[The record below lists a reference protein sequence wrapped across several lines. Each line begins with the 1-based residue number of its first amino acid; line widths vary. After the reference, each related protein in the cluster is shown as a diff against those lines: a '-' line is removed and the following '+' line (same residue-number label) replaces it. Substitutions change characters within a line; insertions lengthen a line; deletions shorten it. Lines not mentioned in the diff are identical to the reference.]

1 LLSLPVYCRRAAR
14 HASIQFKHFA
24 PNEFYESPQSQTNM
38 KDIQFAFRKLRQSPA
53 FTAIAVITLAL
64 GIGLNTAIFSLINDL
79 FLKGLPF
86 KEPARVV
93 HLYGGDKSRGLED
106 IGISAPR
113 FFHYRDGQTL
123 FDGIAGENFFAFT
136 LTGMGDAVQI
146 FGGRL
151 TSNYFDLLGV
161 RPILGRNFLPE
172 EEEGAD
178 VAVITKSFWQKR
190 MGGDPNVIGRSITLD
205 GVAHT
210 IVGVLPNMPATWFGA
225 NPVAEVWTTKP
236 FQLPGF
242 SYERMMRGTSFLRVV
257 GRMKP
262 EMTVA
267 QVKAALP
274 SLDKGYN
281 TQYPNKID
289 SVLMTSLRT
298 LPEDVTNNFR
308 SGFITLFAAVC
319 FVLLI
324 ACSNVA
330 NLLLVRFSGRRREI
344 ALRMAIG
351 ASRMSVVRLF
361 VFESVLVSMIAGA
374 VGAFV
379 AWRLV
384 PLIPQ
389 LASNFLPLEANTV
402 TSLSLPVLTFTIGL
416 SILTG
421 LLMGIYPALQGSHA
435 DLVDG
440 LKEGGRGSSG
450 SVRQQRF
457 RKILVGAQVAL
468 SVTLLAGAA
477 LLITSFV
484 RLSQQNIG
492 FRSQNLWTG
501 AITLP
506 ISQYPDTASRQR
518 LAEQTLDALRDV
530 PGIQSATISGDI
542 PLNGGN
548 RTLYARGDRDVPPI
562 EKRANGPS
570 HDIAPGYFKTWGIPL
585 LAGREFDEHDV
596 AEGQMV
602 CLISQAGAKKVYP
615 NENPIG
621 KTLLVSSLGVPCE
634 IVGIVGDVRSI
645 RVAEAPGME
654 FYRPWAQEN
663 FPFLNI
669 DVRSNLK
676 VEEVTKLVQA
686 ALTKVNAGLAIAVP
700 QGMDAVVAQALG
712 QARLMMWLL
721 GIFAGVALL
730 LASIGI
736 YGAVAY
742 TVEQRTGEIGVRMAL
757 GAQTRDVL
765 RLIVNQ
771 GMKPVVIGLG
781 IGLLAA
787 FALGRLL
794 TSQLFEVSAHN
805 PALLGGAT
813 ILLAGTALFAC
824 LLPARRA
831 AMVDPVQ
838 ALRTE

>member
-1 LLSLPVYCRRAAR
+1 M
-14 HASIQFKHFA
+14 
-24 PNEFYESPQSQTNM
+24 N
-38 KDIQFAFRKLRQSPA
+38 DIRFAFRKLRQSPA
-53 FTAIAVITLAL
+53 FTFIAVLTLAL
-64 GIGLNTAIFSLINDL
+64 GIGLNTAIFSLVNDL
-79 FLKGLPF
+79 FLRGLPF
-86 KEPARVV
+86 KEPSQVL
-93 HLYGGDKSRGLED
+93 HLYSGDKARNLVD

-113 FFHYRDGQTL
+113 YQLYRDGQTI
-123 FDGIAGENFFAFT
+123 FDGFAAENFFAFT
-136 LTGMGDAVQI
+136 LTGLGDPVQI

-151 TSNYFDLLGV
+151 TSNYFDVLSV
-161 RPILGRNFLPE
+161 RPILGRNFLPQE
-172 EEEGAD
+172 EESAD
-178 VAVITKSFWQKR
+178 VALITKNFWQKR
-190 MGGDPNVIGRSITLD
+190 LGGDPNVIGRSITLD

-210 IVGVLPNMPATWFGA
+210 IVGVLPNMPVTWFGA
-225 NPVAEVWTTKP
+225 NPIAEVWTTKP
-236 FQLPGF
+236 FQIPGF
-242 SYERMMRGTSFLRVV
+242 NYERMMRGTAFLRVI
-257 GRMKP
+257 GRLKP
-262 EMTVA
+262 GLTVQQA
-267 QVKAALP
+267 RAALP
-274 SLDKGYN
+274 SLEQSYR

-289 SVLMTSLRT
+289 STVTTTLKT
-298 LPEDVTNNFR
+298 LPQDVTENFR
-308 SGFITLFAAVC
+308 AGFVTLFAAVC

-351 ASRMSVVRLF
+351 ASRTSIIRLF
-361 VFESVLVSMIAGA
+361 VFESLLVSAIAGA

-384 PLIPQ
+384 PLVPRM
-389 LASNFLPLEANTV
+389 ASNFLPLEANTA
-402 TSLSLPVLTFTIGL
+402 TSLSVPVLVFTIAL

-440 LKEGGRGSSG
+440 LKEGGRGTSG

-477 LLITSFV
+477 LLIMSFI

-506 ISQYPDTASRQR
+506 VAQYPDAPSRQR
-518 LAEQTLDALRDV
+518 FVEQTLNALRDV
-530 PGIQSATISGDI
+530 PGIESATISGDI
-542 PLNGGN
+542 PLAGGN

-562 EKRANGPS
+562 EQRANAPS
-570 HDIAPGYFKTWGIPL
+570 HDIAPAYFKTWGIPL
-585 LAGREFDEHDV
+585 LAGREFNEHDV
-596 AEGQMV
+596 AEGQHV
-602 CLISQAGAKKVYP
+602 CLISQAGAKKVFP

-621 KTLLVSSLGVPCE
+621 KTLLVTSAATPVE
-634 IVGIVGDVRSI
+634 IVGVVGDVRTI
-645 RVAEAPGME
+645 RIAEAPGME
-654 FYRPWAQEN
+654 FYRPWSQEN
-663 FPFLNI
+663 FPFVNVTVL
-669 DVRSNLK
+669 SNFK
-676 VEEVTKLVQA
+676 VDAVTKLVQS
-686 ALTKVNAGLAIAVP
+686 ALSKVNPGLAIAVP
-700 QGMDAVVAQALG
+700 QSIDAVVAQALG

-765 RLIVNQ
+765 RLIINQ
-771 GMKPVVIGLG
+771 GMKPVVIGLA
-781 IGLLAA
+781 IGVVCA
-787 FALGRLL
+787 FALGRLIA
-794 TSQLFEVSAHN
+794 SQLFEVSAHN

-813 ILLAGTALFAC
+813 VLLAAIALLAC

>member
-1 LLSLPVYCRRAAR
+1 MNDIR
-14 HASIQFKHFA
+14 FA
-24 PNEFYESPQSQTNM
+24 Y
-38 KDIQFAFRKLRQSPA
+38 RKLRKSPA

-64 GIGLNTAIFSLINDL
+64 GIGLNTTIFSLINDL
-79 FLKGLPF
+79 FLRGLPF
-86 KEPARVV
+86 KEPSRVV
-93 HLYGGDKSRGLED
+93 HFYGGDKSRGLED
-106 IGISAPR
+106 IGIGAPR
-113 FFHYRDGQTL
+113 FDHFRDGQTICESL
-123 FDGIAGENFFAFT
+123 AGENFFAFT
-136 LTGMGDAVQI
+136 LTGLGDAVQI

-151 TSNYFDLLGV
+151 TSNYFDVLGV
-161 RPILGRNFLPE
+161 HPILGRNFLPE
-172 EEEGAD
+172 EQEGAD
-178 VAVITKSFWQKR
+178 VALVTRNFWQKR

-205 GVAHT
+205 GTAHT

-236 FQLPGF
+236 IQLPGF
-242 SYERMMRGTSFLRVV
+242 SYERLMRGTSFLRVI
-257 GRMKP
+257 GRLKP
-262 EMTVA
+262 TVTLDQA
-267 QVKAALP
+267 RAALP
-274 SLDKGYN
+274 SLDQSYRA
-281 TQYPNKID
+281 QYQTKID
-289 SVLMTSLRT
+289 SGFATTIRT
-298 LPEDVTNNFR
+298 LPEDVTRNFR
-308 SGFITLFAAVC
+308 AGFATLFAAVS

-351 ASRMSVVRLF
+351 ASRASVVRLF
-361 VFESVLVSMIAGA
+361 VFESLLVSLIAGA

-384 PLIPQ
+384 PLVPGM
-389 LASNFLPLEANTV
+389 ASNFLPLEENAA
-402 TSLSLPVLTFTIGL
+402 TSVSWAVLFFTIGL
-416 SILTG
+416 SLLTG

-440 LKEGGRGSSG
+440 LKEGGRGTSG

-484 RLSQQNIG
+484 RLSQQNIS
-492 FRSQNLWTG
+492 FRSFNLWTG

-506 ISQYPDTASRQR
+506 TSQYPDTPSRQR
-518 LAEQTLDALRDV
+518 FVEQTLNALHDV
-530 PGIQSATISGDI
+530 PGLESVTISGDI
-542 PLNGGN
+542 PLAGGN
-548 RTLYARGDRDVPPI
+548 RTLYARADRDVPPI
-562 EKRANGPS
+562 EQRANAPS
-570 HDIAPGYFKTWGIPL
+570 HDIAPDYFKTWGIPL
-585 LAGREFDEHDV
+585 LAGREFDEHDT
-596 AEGQMV
+596 ANGQKV
-602 CLISQAGAKKVYP
+602 CLISQAGAKKLYP

-621 KTLLVSSLGVPCE
+621 KTLLVSSLSVPYE
-634 IVGIVGDVRSI
+634 IVGIVDDVRSI
-645 RVAEAPGME
+645 RVREAPGME
-654 FYRPWAQEN
+654 YYIPWAQEN
-663 FPFLNI
+663 FPFANVT
-669 DVRSNLK
+669 VRSNLK
-676 VEEVTKLVQA
+676 VDVVTRLVQS
-686 ALTKVNAGLAIAVP
+686 ALSKVNPGLAIAVP
-700 QGMDAVVAQALG
+700 QAMDAVVAQALG
-712 QARLMMWLL
+712 QARLMTWLL

-765 RLIVNQ
+765 KLIINQ
-771 GMKPVVIGLG
+771 GMRPVVIGLA
-781 IGLLAA
+781 IGMLCAI
-787 FALGRLL
+787 ALGRLIA
-794 TSQLFEVSAHN
+794 SQLFEVSAHN

-813 ILLAGTALFAC
+813 ILLAATALFAC